1 MAPTEPELTIADA
14 PDARRYE
21 ARLGGQ
27 LAGWVDYR
35 RIRDRIVATHT
46 EVPSEFEGRGI
57 GSRLIRHVIADARTR
72 GLGVT
77 PVCPFF
83 RAHFERHPEDA
94 DVVRTARRVQPD
106 DEPAGS

>member
-1 MAPTEPELTIADA
+1 MPPEPELTIVDA
-14 PDARRYE
+14 LDAKRYE

-35 RIRDRIVATHT
+35 AIRDRIVATHT
-46 EVPSEFEGRGI
+46 EVPAEFEGRGI

-72 GLGVT
+72 GLGIT

-83 RAHFERHPEDA
+83 KAHFERHPEDA
-94 DVVRTARRVQPD
+94 DVVRTARDGRTTSS
-106 DEPAGS
+106 E